1 MIVRLEPHGSEDGA
15 AQESNL
21 PSRGLHD
28 LTGFEGFAVA
38 GNLRHGEN
46 LASSPW
52 GELGEMRKLPSGTVT
67 FLFTDIEGS
76 TRLLAEL
83 GDRYAD
89 ALAEHRRVARDA
101 FQRHGGVEVDTQG
114 DAFFVAFSSAASAVA
129 AAEEAQEGLELPV
142 RMGVHTGEPQVTAE
156 GYVDLDVHE
165 AARISGV
172 AHGGQIVL
180 SRRASAASGRE
191 PGLRDLGL
199 HRLKDLPDP
208 VRLYQL
214 GDREFPP
221 LRSLNATNLP
231 ALPNPLVG
239 RRRELDEVS
248 ALLCDSARLVTITG
262 PGGTGK
268 TRLALEAAAELTD
281 EFPDGVFWA
290 PLAAVRDPDL
300 ALPTVEEA
308 IGAKVALAEHVDEKR
323 MLVLLDNFEQLLPA
337 ATELADVLE
346 RCLNLRIMVTSRAP
360 LRLSGEHEIQLEP
373 LPEADAVTL
382 FLQRAEAVRADLEPS
397 EAVAEICRRLDGLP
411 LALELAAAR
420 VRIFEP
426 GDLLARLEQ
435 RLPLLTGGARDLPER
450 QRTLRATI
458 EWSYDLLEPAEQTL
472 LARVAVFAGTWGAGA
487 AEAICE
493 ASLDELESLV
503 EQSLLR
509 FSAGRFLMLETIRE
523 YALERLRDR
532 DDEETFRQRHAQYFV
547 ERAEELGP
555 RITEPEGR
563 KRLAA
568 LEEDSANIL
577 SALTWLVDNSRAQP
591 ALRLAGSLRLFWIL
605 RGRAPLARQ
614 LLERTLS
621 LNGSVAPATRAR
633 ALGALATIIAESG
646 DLQRADELEKLA
658 QGLFEAAGDSYG
670 IGRTLLGRAG
680 LAIERLDLGAA
691 HELAQQGLQIA
702 EEIDHGA
709 LRGLAHN
716 WLAAIARDRGDLAS
730 ARALF
735 EQALLDWREWGN
747 EVGVTGAL
755 ANLALVSLRAGDLD
769 RAQELAEQALE
780 LNRAIPYEVHAASNL
795 LLLGQ
800 IAIRRDDPVEA
811 ASRITES
818 LASFRDLGNLL
829 TATEALALL
838 AATFPA
844 GHAGEAASAWGS
856 VAAFRDRFDL
866 RSPDEAREVI
876 DDAIEKCRSKLGEE
890 RFQEAWARGY
900 KLPLDEAID
909 EALAIAEERVSPRRV

>member
-382 FLQRAEAVRADLEPS
+382 FL
-397 EAVAEICRRLDGLP
+397 
-411 LALELAAAR
+411 
-420 VRIFEP
+420 P